1 MSLGH
6 DNDRTS
12 KVEMKHELRL
22 NYFQMK
28 SDRNQAETWQR
39 DGTDAA
45 WIVSH
50 TATTRK
56 RKTSP
61 TPRCANES
69 ASRSVS
75 DHVGCFADDDGF
87 PLGCAQGVSCDCLPP
102 FTTNDSDDAAAS
114 LLVVRLSGSINSR
127 LRHSSGQAA
136 HPSFLHQHAK
146 RNPTTLRLTRQTNPP
161 ETFLEPCLT
170 LPKTY

>member
-1 MSLGH
+1 MSKDMRNLDNH
-6 DNDRTS
+6 NDRAS

-22 NYFQMK
+22 NCFQMK
-28 SDRNQAETWQR
+28 SDRNQTETWQR
-39 DGTDAA
+39 DGTDAP

-87 PLGCAQGVSCDCLPP
+87 PLGCAQGVSCNCLSP
-102 FTTNDSDDAAAS
+102 FTTNDSDDAAVS
-114 LLVVRLSGSINSR
+114 LLVVRLSGSINKASTQ
-127 LRHSSGQAA
+127 LRPSGA
-136 HPSFLHQHAK
+136 SIL
-146 RNPTTLRLTRQTNPP
+146 PTPTRQAQPYDSTPN
-161 ETFLEPCLT
+161 
-170 LPKTY
+170 KTDQPT